1 MCTSAASSEK
11 PTEPGSAAAAG
22 APLTADEKDGAPA
35 PPAASEHLTDG
46 RTERSSDGR
55 EASVERRVG
64 SFEASMYDVFFC
76 YNNKDREIVVEIAEN
91 LRGICL
97 AGN

>member
-1 MCTSAASSEK
+1 
-11 PTEPGSAAAAG
+11 
-22 APLTADEKDGAPA
+22 
-35 PPAASEHLTDG
+35 
-46 RTERSSDGR
+46 
-55 EASVERRVG
+55 
-64 SFEASMYDVFFC
+64 MYDVFFC